1 MNQRH
6 KEIIIGL
13 IHNPM
18 SIKEVSKRASVT
30 ERTIRNDIRDINV
43 NLENYG
49 ASLVKN
55 SKNEIEINVLDS
67 ERFEEFEKDYLF
79 NFDFNFSEPK
89 YRLIYIGL
97 RFLFTENYLKLED
110 LMEEMYISRS
120 TIKNDMKDVRDYLKE
135 YSIDFVTKPHYG
147 LRVVGNERDIRNAIS
162 TLINSV
168 NEGFAGNKNHELSY
182 LFDKEVLDDIYD
194 ILVQKINKSSIKLS
208 DIALN
213 NLVLHIAIA
222 IKRIQINHY
231 FESSIDLD
239 LESNKEYVL
248 AKEIISTIERKYD
261 ITFPN
266 AEITY
271 ITMHLMGTKLIVKQD
286 GDVILSQEEEE
297 LFEIARRIINTV
309 GDKLQYN
316 LKDDPELLTSIVM
329 HLKPAIYRY
338 HNNMNIRNPLLDSI
352 KTNYSDVFDAALLAS
367 EILVEKLGINF
378 NEDELGYIAIHL
390 GTAIERVKLEKTP
403 LKTLVVC
410 TTGVGSSK
418 LLKYKLNSKFGE
430 FLDII
435 DTTEMYNVEN
445 YLDKNLELIITTV
458 PFNNKMN
465 IPQIFISDILGDL
478 NFEEIKDFIE
488 SKRKKSIKFL
498 DLEDVY
504 INLEFNSKLEVLEY
518 LTSQI
523 VENHNEDKDL
533 LSLILEREKIVTTA
547 LGNLVA
553 VPHPIKPITKNTF
566 LTIATLKQPIDWDG
580 KKVQLVVIL
589 NVSKDADV
597 AFEEMYEIL
606 LETIDSEENVNQILN
621 SKNEYEVY
629 KLFTKGR

>member
-316 LKDDPELLTSIVM
+316 LRDDQELLTSIVM

>member
-488 SKRKKSIKFL
+488 SKRKKPIKFL

-621 SKNEYEVY
+621 SKNEYELY

>member
-168 NEGFAGNKNHELSY
+168 NEGLAGNKNHELSY

-222 IKRIQINHY
+222 IKRIQINQY

-316 LKDDPELLTSIVM
+316 LRDDQELLTSIVM

-488 SKRKKSIKFL
+488 SKRKKPIKFL

-553 VPHPIKPITKNTF
+553 IPHPIKPITKNTF

-580 KKVQLVVIL
+580 KKVQLVIIL

>member
-488 SKRKKSIKFL
+488 SKRKKPIKFL